1 MKQQTKWLAAAISVA
16 SGLAVV
22 SSAQA
27 QAVTGDAYLDNIA
40 PGAVTAYYASW
51 ASQPPTGPTVVTSTG
66 TGLEISSLG
75 YGSLY
80 YAIPGGAGG
89 QQQPLNTADNQA
101 TLTFTLNGPAG
112 SYYVGV
118 PFILDDNVSSDTY
131 GGYSMY
137 GQGTWT
143 ETVPLTAGQ
152 QAAIAAGGDA
162 INGINLEFDPAGNVP
177 GGAYDITFN
186 SLVLSHIPEPATL
199 ALVGLGAAG
208 FLAIRRRK

>member
-1 MKQQTKWLAAAISVA
+1 MAAAISVA

-22 SSAQA
+22 TSAQA
-27 QAVTGDAYLDNIA
+27 QAVTGDANLDNIA
-40 PGAVTAYYASW
+40 PGAVTAYYSSW
-51 ASQPPTGPTVVTSTG
+51 ASSPPTVVTSG
-66 TGLEISSLG
+66 PSGLEISSLG

-118 PFILDDNVSSDTY
+118 PFALSDNTGNVFY

-186 SLVLSHIPEPATL
+186 SLVLSPAPEPATL